1 MQKDLSPCLRRSS
14 RSPVTNRRAI
24 FDPPLLEGMVRRRV
38 ANPFV
43 QQRADVSRGCSLSR
57 SSLDTIGYVARHLSS
72 VRATPPN
79 HPARKGS
86 AFLIRS
92 RIALPGW
99 FLSSLEFEESNS
111 FIKRLLV
118 FLCVEKKKRRKLSS
132 I

>member
-1 MQKDLSPCLRRSS
+1 MPKDLSPCLRRSS

-24 FDPPLLEGMVRRRV
+24 FDPPLLEGSASAMVRRRV

-43 QQRADVSRGCSLSR
+43 QRADVSRGCSLSR
-57 SSLDTIGYVARHLSS
+57 SSLDTVGYVARHLSS

-99 FLSSLEFEESNS
+99 FSSSLVPGIRG
-111 FIKRLLV
+111 IKFVHQKIARFLV
-118 FLCVEKKKRRKLSS
+118 RGKKET
-132 I
+132 